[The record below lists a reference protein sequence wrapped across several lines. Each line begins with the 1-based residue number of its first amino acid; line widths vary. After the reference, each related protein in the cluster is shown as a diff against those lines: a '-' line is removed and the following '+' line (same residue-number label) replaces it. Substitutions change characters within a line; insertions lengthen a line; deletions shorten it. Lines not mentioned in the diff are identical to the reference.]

1 MSAIKLLFLTI
12 LVILWSGYMCTRLK
26 FAKGEVQFFPEHTNL
41 HQFEATKT
49 HFSMET
55 ESCDFRC
62 ISDLQ
67 LNVSPEFRE
76 DGSANTGGSA
86 IDADHRGDRP

>member
-26 FAKGEVQFFPEHTNL
+26 FAKGKVQFFPEHTNL

-67 LNVSPEFRE
+67 LNVRQN
-76 DGSANTGGSA
+76 SAKTVGQ
-86 IDADHRGDRP
+86 HRRLGDRR

>member
-62 ISDLQ
+62 PPICS
-67 LNVSPEFRE
+67 
-76 DGSANTGGSA
+76 
-86 IDADHRGDRP
+86 